1 MNARAARVTVEA
13 RAKLNLGLRIGP
25 RRDDGYHELATF
37 FQSISLADT
46 LTALPARSGFTL
58 RVCYEDA
65 AAHRATPRAAR
76 GARSGASGVRADS
89 LRARERI
96 PAGAENLVL
105 RAARLVALRAGLDRG
120 ARFTLIKRI
129 PIQSG
134 LGGGSADAVA
144 AMVALDRLY
153 RLKLGAELRAA
164 LAAELGSD
172 VPFALR
178 GGTALGLGRGERLTS
193 VRLVRPFRAV
203 IAVPSWRVST
213 ARAFNQIDLKKLPLT
228 QWTPN
233 LRFAKKLAVNRLLPE
248 RAIGMGNTFE
258 GVLEDRAADF
268 HSLCAR
274 MRAAGLRDLAMTGS
288 GSAVF
293 GLRGQGTSFAQVAH
307 EFTGSEP
314 LYDVRSVLTGWKM
327 IAV

>member
-13 RAKLNLGLRIGP
+13 RAKLNLGLLIGP
-25 RRDDGYHELATF
+25 ARADGYHELATF

-58 RVCYEDA
+58 RVRYEDA
-65 AAHRATPRAAR
+65 AAHRAAPGAAR
-76 GARSGASGVRADS
+76 GARAGSR
-89 LRARERI
+89 RTRERI
-96 PAGAENLVL
+96 PSGAENLVL
-105 RAARLVALRAGLDRG
+105 RAARRVALRSGLDRG

-129 PIQSG
+129 PAQSG

-144 AMVALDRLY
+144 AIVALDRLY

-164 LAAELGSD
+164 IAAELGSD

-178 GGTALGLGRGERLTS
+178 GGTALGLGRGEILSS
-193 VRLVRPFRAV
+193 VHLARPFRAV

-233 LRFAKKLAVNRLLPE
+233 LRFAQKLAVNRLKPE

-274 MRAAGLRDLAMTGS
+274 LRNAGLRDIAMTGS
-288 GSAVF
+288 GSAVY
-293 GLRGQGTSFAQVAH
+293 GLRGQGTSFAHVAH
-307 EFTGSEP
+307 RFSGSEP
-314 LYDVRSVLTGWKM
+314 LYDVRSVTTGWKM